1 MLRWRPSVDVITGLI
16 KANVPS
22 RIAFAVKSQIDSRTI
37 LDSGGAEKLIGRGD
51 MLFSPIGTTKP
62 IRVQGCFV
70 EDTEIERVIDFI
82 KKNKVVEYDKDVLD
96 EIEKNAVPD
105 KGNKDSDAS
114 SSDMDP
120 MIEEAI
126 KCVVE
131 AGQASTSML
140 QRRFRV
146 GYARAGRLIDEMEQ
160 MGIVGPHEGSK
171 PRQVLMTYQ
180 QWMERNVSVSEDE

>member
-1 MLRWRPSVDVITGLI
+1 M
-16 KANVPS
+16 
-22 RIAFAVKSQIDSRTI
+22 
-37 LDSGGAEKLIGRGD
+37 
-51 MLFSPIGTTKP
+51 
-62 IRVQGCFV
+62 
-70 EDTEIERVIDFI
+70 
-82 KKNKVVEYDKDVLD
+82 EYDKSVME
-96 EIEKNAVPD
+96 EIENTAIMESGG
-105 KGNKDSDAS
+105 KGEASDD
-114 SSDMDP
+114 DMDP

-160 MGIVGPHEGSK
+160 MGIIGPHEGSK

-180 QWMERNVSVSEDE
+180 QWMERNVSSIDDK

>member
-1 MLRWRPSVDVITGLI
+1 
-16 KANVPS
+16 
-22 RIAFAVKSQIDSRTI
+22 
-37 LDSGGAEKLIGRGD
+37 

-70 EDTEIERVIDFI
+70 DDTEIERVIDFI
-82 KKNKVVEYDKDVLD
+82 KQNKVVEYDAEVLD
-96 EIEKNAVPD
+96 QIEKNAIPE
-105 KGNKDSDAS
+105 KGSKDADDDLSGA
-114 SSDMDP
+114 DP
-120 MIEEAI
+120 MIEDAI

-160 MGIVGPHEGSK
+160 MGIIGPHEGSK

-180 QWMERNVSVSEDE
+180 QWLERNVSRSEEKQ